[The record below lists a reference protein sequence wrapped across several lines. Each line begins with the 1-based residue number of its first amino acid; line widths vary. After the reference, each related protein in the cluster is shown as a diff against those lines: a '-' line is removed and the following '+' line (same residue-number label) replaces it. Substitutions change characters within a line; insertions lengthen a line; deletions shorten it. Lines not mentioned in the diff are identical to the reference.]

1 MLRLIWMM
9 GCMEPI
15 GVIFGNVR
23 AGSFKVAVSASN
35 VQRNE
40 YVQANHK
47 MYGPV
52 LGQVIKLERETDVD
66 YDKASAIS
74 GGEEVEF
81 HEKLVGIVDIIG
93 YRDDRGLLQQPQTP
107 FAAGEV
113 VIRAEQELVRKVLG
127 MKTEGGSTAY
137 MGLLRGYNI
146 RVNLD
151 IDELVSRHMA
161 ILSKTGGGKSYTV
174 GVFIEELMKR
184 LVPVVIIDPHGEYS
198 SLMFPNVSEKDHQLM
213 GRFSVKPR
221 GYGENISLFAAD
233 TKLNPDATQVTFDS
247 INPSEADL
255 MEFIDVSGSANKKLL
270 VDTVRRV
277 KEGKRFYTIEQVL
290 ETLMENPSEIKWSIV
305 NKLELYNGMGLFSQT
320 PTRLSDIVK
329 EGQTSIIDLKGC
341 DTDLQETLTNRI
353 VRKLFEARKLGKIPP
368 MMLVVEEAHNFCPQ
382 QGIAKSSVTLRTVAA
397 EGRKFGLGLC
407 VVTQRPAKIDKNVL
421 SQCATQIILKLTSP
435 NDLKVIAQSIEGF
448 TEGMEDDIQG
458 LPIGVALITGSSL
471 SRPMIV
477 EIRVRETKHGGED
490 ISVISAKGKKEGTAA
505 VKEAKKAAKEAEKVV
520 EDDAATADSS

>member
-1 MLRLIWMM
+1 
-9 GCMEPI
+9 MEPI

-23 AGSFKVAVSASN
+23 ASTFKVAVSGSN

-47 MYGPV
+47 MYGAV
-52 LGQVIKLERETDVD
+52 LGQLIKLERETNVD

-74 GGEEVEF
+74 GGQEVEF
-81 HEKLVGIVDIIG
+81 QEKLVGLVDIIG
-93 YRDDRGLLQQPQTP
+93 YRDDRGLLQSPKTP
-107 FAAGEV
+107 FQAGEV
-113 VIRAEQELVRKVLG
+113 VTRAETKLVSSVLG
-127 MKTEGGSTAY
+127 LKTEGGSTAY
-137 MGLLRGYNI
+137 MGLLQGYNI

-184 LVPVVIIDPHGEYS
+184 LVPVVIIDPHGEYA

-213 GRFSVKPR
+213 ARFGVKPR
-221 GYGENISLFAAD
+221 GYGEHISLFSAD
-233 TKLNPDATQVTFDS
+233 TKLSPDSTQLCFDS
-247 INPSEADL
+247 INPTEADL
-255 MEFIDVSGSANKKLL
+255 MEFIDVGTGASKKLL

-277 KEGKRFYTIEQVL
+277 KEGKRFYTMDQVL
-290 ETLMENPSEIKWSIV
+290 ETMMESPSENKWPII
-305 NKLELYNGMGLFSQT
+305 NKLEMYKEMGLFSQT
-320 PTRLSDIVK
+320 PTRLSDLVK
-329 EGQTSIIDLKGC
+329 EGQTTIIDLKGC
-341 DTDLQETLTNRI
+341 DTDLQETLVNRI
-353 VRKLFEARKLGKIPP
+353 VRKLFEARKMGKVPP
-368 MMLVVEEAHNFCPQ
+368 MMLVAEEAHNFCPQ
-382 QGIAKSSVTLRTVAA
+382 QGVAKSSATMRTVAA

-458 LPIGVALITGSSL
+458 LPIGVALITGAKL
-471 SRPMIV
+471 SRPMMV

-490 ISVISAKGKKEGTAA
+490 VSVISAKGKREGKAA
-505 VKEAKKAAKEAEKVV
+505 LKEAKEGLKEADKVL
-520 EDDAATADSS
+520 EDEGATADSS

>member
-1 MLRLIWMM
+1 
-9 GCMEPI
+9 MEPI

-23 AGSFKVAVSASN
+23 ASTFKVAVSGSN

-47 MYGPV
+47 MYGAV
-52 LGQVIKLERETDVD
+52 LGQLIKLERETNVD

-74 GGEEVEF
+74 GGQEVEF
-81 HEKLVGIVDIIG
+81 QEKLVGLVDIIG
-93 YRDDRGLLQQPQTP
+93 YRDDRGLLQSPKTP
-107 FAAGEV
+107 FQAGEV
-113 VIRAEQELVRKVLG
+113 VTRAETKLVSSVLG
-127 MKTEGGSTAY
+127 LKTEGGSTAY
-137 MGLLRGYNI
+137 MGLLQGYNI

-184 LVPVVIIDPHGEYS
+184 LVPVVIIDPHGEYA

-213 GRFSVKPR
+213 GRFGVKPR
-221 GYGENISLFAAD
+221 GYGEHISLFSAD
-233 TKLNPDATQVTFDS
+233 TKLSPDSTQLCFDS
-247 INPSEADL
+247 INPTEADL
-255 MEFIDVSGSANKKLL
+255 MEFIDVGTGASKKLL

-277 KEGKRFYTIEQVL
+277 KEGKRFYTMDQVL
-290 ETLMENPSEIKWSIV
+290 ETMMESPSENKWPII
-305 NKLELYNGMGLFSQT
+305 NKLEMYKEMGLFSQT
-320 PTRLSDIVK
+320 PTRLSDLVK
-329 EGQTSIIDLKGC
+329 EGQTTIIDLKGC
-341 DTDLQETLTNRI
+341 DTDLQETLVNRI
-353 VRKLFEARKLGKIPP
+353 VRKLFEARKMGKVPP
-368 MMLVVEEAHNFCPQ
+368 MMLVAEEAHNFCPQ
-382 QGIAKSSVTLRTVAA
+382 QGVAKSSATMRTVAA

-458 LPIGVALITGSSL
+458 LPIGVALITGAKL
-471 SRPMIV
+471 SRPMMV

-490 ISVISAKGKKEGTAA
+490 VSVISAKGKREGKAA
-505 VKEAKKAAKEAEKVV
+505 LKEAKEGLKEADKVL
-520 EDDAATADSS
+520 EDEGATADSS

>member
-1 MLRLIWMM
+1 
-9 GCMEPI
+9 MEPI

-23 AGSFKVAVSASN
+23 AGNFSIAVSASN

-66 YDKASAIS
+66 YDKASQIG
-74 GGEEVEF
+74 GGEDVEF

-93 YRDDRGLLQQPQTP
+93 YRDERGLLQQPQTP
-107 FAAGEV
+107 FRAGEV
-113 VIRAEQELVRKVLG
+113 VTRAETELVRAVLG
-127 MKTEGGSTAY
+127 MKAEGGSTAY
-137 MGLLRGYNI
+137 MGLLRGYSI

-213 GRFSVKPR
+213 KRFGIKPR
-221 GYGENISLFAAD
+221 GYGEHISLFSAD
-233 TKLNPDATQVTFDS
+233 TNLTPESTQVSFDS
-247 INPSEADL
+247 INPTEADL
-255 MEFIDVSGSANKKLL
+255 MEFIDVGGNANKKIL
-270 VDTVRRV
+270 VDAVRRV
-277 KEGKRFYTIEQVL
+277 KEGKRFYTIDQVL
-290 ETLMENPSEIKWSIV
+290 ETLMESPSENKWPII
-305 NKLELYNGMGLFSQT
+305 NKLEMYKEMGLFSQT
-320 PTRLSDIVK
+320 PTRLSEIVK

-341 DTDLQETLTNRI
+341 DTDLQEVLTNRI
-353 VRKLFEARKLGKIPP
+353 VRKLFEARKLDKIPP

-382 QGIAKSSVTLRTVAA
+382 QGVAKSSTTLRTVAA

-448 TEGMEDDIQG
+448 TEGMDDDIQG

-490 ISVISAKGKKEGTAA
+490 VSVISTKGKKEGKAA
-505 VKEAKKAAKEAEKVV
+505 VKEARKVAKEEAKEEAEKVV
-520 EDDAATADSS
+520 EDKPATADSS

>member
-1 MLRLIWMM
+1 
-9 GCMEPI
+9 MEPI

-23 AGSFKVAVSASN
+23 AGNFSIAVSASN

-66 YDKASAIS
+66 YDKASQIG

-81 HEKLVGIVDIIG
+81 KEKLVGIVDIIG
-93 YRDDRGLLQQPQTP
+93 YRDERGLLQQPQTP
-107 FAAGEV
+107 FRAGEV
-113 VIRAEQELVRKVLG
+113 VTRAETELVRAVLG
-127 MKTEGGSTAY
+127 MKAEGGSTAY
-137 MGLLRGYNI
+137 MGLLRGYSI

-184 LVPVVIIDPHGEYS
+184 LVPVVIIDPHGEYA

-213 GRFSVKPR
+213 TRFGLTPR
-221 GYGENISLFAAD
+221 GYGEHISLLSAA
-233 TKLNPDATQVTFDS
+233 TTLPPESTQISFDS
-247 INPSEADL
+247 INPTEADL
-255 MEFIDVSGSANKKLL
+255 MEFIDVSGSASKKLL
-270 VDTVRRV
+270 VDAVRRA
-277 KEGKRFYTIEQVL
+277 KEGKRFYTIDQVL
-290 ETLMENPSEIKWSIV
+290 DALMENPSENKWPII
-305 NKLELYNGMGLFSQT
+305 NKLEMYRDMGLFSQT
-320 PTRLSDIVK
+320 PTRLSEIVK

-341 DTDLQETLTNRI
+341 DTDLQEVLTNRI
-353 VRKLFEARKLGKIPP
+353 VRKLFEARKLDKVPP

-382 QGIAKSSVTLRTVAA
+382 QGVARSSTTLRTVAA
-397 EGRKFGLGLC
+397 AGRKFGLGLC

-421 SQCATQIILKLTSP
+421 SQCATQVILKLTSP

-448 TEGMEDDIQG
+448 TEGMDDDIQG

-490 ISVISAKGKKEGTAA
+490 VSVISTKGKKEGKAA
-505 VKEAKKAAKEAEKVV
+505 VMEAMRAAKEEAEKVV
-520 EDDAATADSS
+520 EDEPATADSS